1 MQWKDV
7 VADPNLRDLP
17 FKIETNEWGQI
28 VMTPAKVMHGKLQ
41 LKIGMLLTQLMQ
53 EAGEATIECA
63 IQTTHG
69 TKVAD
74 VAWFSAG
81 RWEQVQDEYDS
92 PIAPEICVEVI
103 AQSNSADE
111 IQQKKSLYFERGAV
125 EVWIYSTKGKM
136 HFYDQS
142 GEIPS
147 SGLIPDFPKTLSKER
162 QRREN

>member
-1 MQWKDV
+1 MQWKEV

-28 VMTPAKVMHGKLQ
+28 VMTPAKVMHGKYQ

-63 IQTTHG
+63 IQTGKG

-74 VAWFSAG
+74 VAWFSAD
-81 RWEQVQDEYDS
+81 RWQQVQDEYDS
-92 PIAPEICVEVI
+92 SIAPEICVEVI
-103 AQSNSADE
+103 SRSNSSEE
-111 IQQKKSLYFERGAV
+111 IQDKKNLYFERGAV
-125 EVWIYSTKGKM
+125 EVWTCDAKGKM
-136 HFYDQS
+136 QFYTQA

-147 SGLIPDFPKTLSKER
+147 SVLVPHFPKTITR
-162 QRREN
+162 

>member
-1 MQWKDV
+1 MQWKDI
-7 VADPNLRDLP
+7 VADPNLRNLP
-17 FKIETNEWGQI
+17 FKIETNKWGQI

-53 EAGEATIECA
+53 EASEATIECA
-63 IQTTHG
+63 IQTTEG

-81 RWEQVQDEYDS
+81 QWEQVQDEYES

-103 AQSNSADE
+103 SRSNSSEE
-111 IQQKKSLYFERGAV
+111 IQQKKNLYFERGAV
-125 EVWIYSTKGKM
+125 EVWTYSAKGKM
-136 HFYDQS
+136 HFYDRS

-147 SGLIPDFPKTLSKER
+147 SMLAPDFPKTLSTEK
-162 QRREN
+162 QRRKN

>member
-1 MQWKDV
+1 MQWKEV

-63 IQTTHG
+63 IQTTQG

-74 VAWFSAG
+74 VAWFSAE

-103 AQSNSADE
+103 SRSNSAEE
-111 IQQKKSLYFERGAV
+111 IKQKKSLYFERGAI
-125 EVWIYSTKGKM
+125 EIWTCDAKGKM
-136 HFYDQS
+136 QFYAQT
-142 GEIPS
+142 GEMS
-147 SGLIPDFPKTLSKER
+147 SSALVPDFPKTIARKR
-162 QRREN
+162 

>member
-1 MQWKDV
+1 MQWKEV

-28 VMTPAKVMHGKLQ
+28 VMTPAQVMHGKLQ

-63 IQTTHG
+63 IQTTQG

-74 VAWFSAG
+74 VAWFSAE

-103 AQSNSADE
+103 SRSNSAEE
-111 IQQKKSLYFERGAV
+111 IKQKKSLYFERGAI
-125 EVWIYSTKGKM
+125 EIWTCDAKGKM
-136 HFYDQS
+136 QFYAQT
-142 GEIPS
+142 GEMS
-147 SGLIPDFPKTLSKER
+147 SSALVPDFPKTIARKR
-162 QRREN
+162 